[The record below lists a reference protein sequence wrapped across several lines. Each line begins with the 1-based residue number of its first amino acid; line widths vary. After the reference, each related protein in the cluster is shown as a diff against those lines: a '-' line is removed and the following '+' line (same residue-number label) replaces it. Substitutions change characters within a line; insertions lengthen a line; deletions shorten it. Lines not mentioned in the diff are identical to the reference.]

1 MDMKLVPLENIKH
14 FTNEEMESRSANFY
28 ANMKQRRT
36 VRDFANED
44 VSRSII
50 DNCILTA
57 GTAPSGAN
65 MQPWHFAI
73 SGYGEARKLI
83 REEAEKEEQES

>member
-50 DNCILTA
+50 DNL
-57 GTAPSGAN
+57 S
-65 MQPWHFAI
+65 
-73 SGYGEARKLI
+73 LI
-83 REEAEKEEQES
+83 HI